1 MGRIVI
7 NQILHENTIF
17 EKQILAMN
25 DRILLG
31 LSLEELVSIC
41 FEAGFGTEEG
51 LTLANYIYKK
61 RARSFDEMEL
71 LPNVLLQ
78 YLSENTTLG
87 TSSYCE
93 IETAADGTKKYLFPT
108 EGGNYVETNFLPNKT
123 LLISGQ
129 AGCQMGCAF
138 CTTANIGYQENL
150 LPHDILNQ
158 IISIDDYSSINRVV
172 LMGMGEP
179 LEHPSSVEK
188 CLGILTSGWGLAFG
202 ASKITLSTFGIA
214 DQLESIISKR
224 VCNID
229 IVLHSPFPEER
240 AEFIPSEHKYPIVK
254 SLDVLRK
261 NQISKPLHLSFEYM
275 LLSGK
280 NDSPAHAVA
289 LAGLLNGLKCNV
301 NLIPFNTYQSSEFM
315 APSMAEV
322 NQFQLLI
329 NLLGVETTLRNS
341 KGQDTN
347 ETCGQLTANNTTN
360 SGNNE

>member
-1 MGRIVI
+1 MIP
-7 NQILHENTIF
+7 
-17 EKQILAMN
+17 
-25 DRILLG
+25 RILLG
-31 LSLEELVSIC
+31 QSLEELAAIC
-41 FEAGFGTEEG
+41 SEAGFGTEEG
-51 LTLANYIYKK
+51 LMLANYIYKK

-78 YLSENTTLG
+78 YLSDNTTLG

-93 IETAADGTKKYLFPT
+93 IETEADGTKKYLFPT
-108 EGGNYVETNFLPNKT
+108 EGGNYVETKFSPSNT
-123 LLISGQ
+123 LYISGQ
-129 AGCQMGCAF
+129 AGCQMGCTF
-138 CTTANIGYQENL
+138 CTTANIGYQETL

-158 IISIDDYSSINRVV
+158 IISIDSYSSINRIAF
-172 LMGMGEP
+172 MGMGEP
-179 LEHPSSVEK
+179 LEHPSNVER
-188 CLGILTSGWGLAFG
+188 CLEILTSSWGLAFS

-301 NLIPFNTYQSSEFM
+301 NLIPFNTYQGSEFM
-315 APSMAEV
+315 APNMEDA
-322 NQFQLLI
+322 NQFQLLL
-329 NLLGVETTLRNS
+329 NLLGVETTLKNL
-341 KGQDTN
+341 KGQNTIKA
-347 ETCGQLTANNTTN
+347 CGQLSANNTTN